1 MENKGVELPVR
12 NEEQGVRH
20 EPQIIVQIDQEN
32 ESDQP
37 TERLISCL
45 VRTYIAITCICNM
58 F

>member
-1 MENKGVELPVR
+1 MENEGFELPVQ
-12 NEEQGVRH
+12 NEEQGVH
-20 EPQIIVQIDQEN
+20 EPDQIDQEN